1 MMIYK
6 IIISSLNKKL
16 WKIKYKKSSK
26 NKYKLVKIKA
36 SKIQKNW
43 NYKIK

>member
-1 MMIYK
+1 MIYK
-6 IIISSLNKKL
+6 IIILSIKKKM

-26 NKYKLVKIKA
+26 KKYKLVKIKA